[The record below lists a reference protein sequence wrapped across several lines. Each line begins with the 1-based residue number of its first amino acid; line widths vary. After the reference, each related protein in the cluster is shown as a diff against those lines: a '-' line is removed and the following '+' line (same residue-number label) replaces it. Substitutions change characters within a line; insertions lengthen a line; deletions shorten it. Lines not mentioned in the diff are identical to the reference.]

1 MRLAGAL
8 LSGSLIALLA
18 ACGGSASNTVATGP
32 DSGSPAA
39 GASSPAASSVP
50 GITFS
55 ASPAISPR
63 ASVPGCAT
71 AALKVTLGTS
81 NGAAGSVYLPIDF
94 TNTGIAVCTLYGYP
108 GVSLTGGSPLAQIG
122 AAAGRNPQAAAT
134 VVTLAPGGGVAHA
147 TLQVTVAGNY
157 PAGTCQPTAAT
168 TLVIYPPG
176 QTAAASVPYATT
188 GCKSTSVTILH
199 VEVVQPGA

>member
-8 LSGSLIALLA
+8 LSGSLVALLA
-18 ACGGSASNTVATGP
+18 ACGSSASSTGATGS
-32 DSGSPAA
+32 DSGSATA
-39 GASSPAASSVP
+39 GASSPPASSVP
-50 GITFS
+50 ATSPS
-55 ASPAISPR
+55 ATGGGISPH
-63 ASVPGCAT
+63 ASVAGCAT
-71 AALKVTLGTS
+71 ANLRVTLGTS

-94 TNTGIAVCTLYGYP
+94 TNTGTADCTLYGYP
-108 GVSLTGGSPLAQIG
+108 GVSLTGGSPAGQIG
-122 AAAGRNPQAAAT
+122 AAADRNPQTAAT
-134 VVTLAPGGGVAHA
+134 VVTLAPGAVAHA

-176 QTAAASVPYATT
+176 QTAAASVPYSTT
-188 GCKSTSVTILH
+188 GCKSTSITILH